1 MRFRS
6 MEVIDL
12 CWRLKARGRDIVCV
26 PQSVVYHVG
35 GGTLSKDNPRKTFLN
50 FRNNLVML
58 YKTLPPDE
66 LSDVMNTRAWLDRL
80 AMVQYVLKGD
90 VQNAKAI
97 ARARKEFHK
106 IKGNFESD
114 RKNNIQKTSVIF
126 IPERIKNSILWQFY
140 AKSTR
145 RFSQLSNFK
154 Q

>member
-1 MRFRS
+1 
-6 MEVIDL
+6 
-12 CWRLKARGRDIVCV
+12 
-26 PQSVVYHVG
+26 
-35 GGTLSKDNPRKTFLN
+35 
-50 FRNNLVML
+50 ML
-58 YKTLPPDE
+58 YKNLPPDE

-106 IKGNFESD
+106 IKGDFESD